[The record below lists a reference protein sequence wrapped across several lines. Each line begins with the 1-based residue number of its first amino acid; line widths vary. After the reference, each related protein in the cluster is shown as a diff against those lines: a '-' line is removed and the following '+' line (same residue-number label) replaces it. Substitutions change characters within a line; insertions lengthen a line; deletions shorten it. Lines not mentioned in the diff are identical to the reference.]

1 MSQDYYSMTDQAISA
16 EFGRRIEQIRLESNL
31 SQEFIAKSVGI
42 SETTYRQAI
51 KGKAKFEVVIGILRA
66 LNRLDNLEQFL
77 PETPYSPIARMKME
91 GKKRKRASGGAA
103 PNPVV
108 NSTPST
114 TPDTTDDETW

>member
-1 MSQDYYSMTDQAISA
+1 MSQNYYATTDQAITA

-51 KGKAKFEVVIGILRA
+51 KGKAKFEVIIGILRA
-66 LNRLDNLEQFL
+66 LNRLDNLEKFL

-91 GKKRKRASGGAA
+91 GKKRKRASSGVASE
-103 PNPVV
+103 PVL
-108 NSTPST
+108 ST
-114 TPDTTDDETW
+114 TPDITDDETW